1 MPLDK
6 DVYLGAIEREA
17 EMLLNAADGN
27 LGGIIPAC
35 PGWTVQTVLV
45 HVGRI
50 YRSVTEHV
58 VKRSIEMIPFEK
70 TPSPDSFE
78 VVNWFR
84 ESLALLLDALRDAD
98 PADPVW
104 SWSDDKT
111 AGFYFRRMAHETAM
125 HRYDAE
131 AATGTP
137 APFDGD
143 MAADGIAELYELIVP
158 SNVVR
163 RGVTLPSG
171 SLHLHRSD
179 GEGEWM
185 VKAVD
190 GAVALTHEH
199 GKGDAA
205 VRGPASDLFV
215 FAWHRGMPASLQ
227 IFGDEAVARGWA
239 GVAP

>member
-6 DVYLGAIEREA
+6 DVYLGAIEREGQ
-17 EMLLNAADGN
+17 LLINAAEGN

-45 HVGRI
+45 HLGRI

-58 VKRSIEMIPFEK
+58 TTRSLEMIPFEK

-78 VVNWFR
+78 VLNWFR
-84 ESLALLLDALRDAD
+84 ESHALLLDALRDAD
-98 PADPVW
+98 PSDPVW

-111 AGFYFRRMAHETAM
+111 AGFYLRRMTHETAM

-131 AATGTP
+131 AASVTP
-137 APFDGD
+137 TPFDGD
-143 MAADGIAELYELIVP
+143 IAADGIFEFYESIMP
-158 SNVVR
+158 TNVAR

-185 VKAVD
+185 IQAVD
-190 GAVALTHEH
+190 GAVAVTQEH

-215 FAWHRGMPASLQ
+215 FAWHRGMPATLQ
-227 IFGDEAVARGWA
+227 IFGDEAVARAWA
-239 GVAP
+239 GLAP

>member
-6 DVYLGAIEREA
+6 DVYLGAIEREGQL
-17 EMLLNAADGN
+17 LLNAAGGN

-45 HVGRI
+45 HLGRV
-50 YRSVTEHV
+50 YRSVSEHV
-58 VKRSIEMIPFEK
+58 TTGAIEMIRFTK

-78 VVNWFR
+78 VVGWFR
-84 ESLALLLDALRDAD
+84 ESQAMLLDALRNAD
-98 PADPVW
+98 PSQPVW
-104 SWSDDKT
+104 TWSDDRT
-111 AGFYFRRMAHETAM
+111 AGFYQRRMAHETAM

-131 AATGTP
+131 ASTGT
-137 APFDGD
+137 AKGFDGD
-143 MAADGIAELYELIVP
+143 LAADGIAELYE
-158 SNVVR
+158 VVMPFNLSR
-163 RGVTLPSG
+163 REITLPSG
-171 SLHLHRSD
+171 SLHLHRAD

-190 GAVALTHEH
+190 GAVTVTPEH

-215 FAWHRGMPASLQ
+215 FAWHRGMPTSLQ
-227 IFGDEAVARGWA
+227 IFGDEAVARAWA
-239 GVAP
+239 ALAP